1 MFLLVL
7 TERKKET
14 KRGGGGGREKTGK
27 AGRSRKRIG
36 EWIDTV
42 HVCHAVL

>member
-14 KRGGGGGREKTGK
+14 KGGGGEKTGK

-42 HVCHAVL
+42 HFCHAVL